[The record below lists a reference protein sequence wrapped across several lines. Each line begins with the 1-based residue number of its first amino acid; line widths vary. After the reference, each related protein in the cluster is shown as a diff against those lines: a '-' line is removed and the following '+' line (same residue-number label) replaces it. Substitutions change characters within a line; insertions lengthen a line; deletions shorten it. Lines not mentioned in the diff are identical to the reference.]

1 MIQWGVA
8 GYTAIA
14 MTGVF
19 VLFAKKKSNTALK
32 IGFLLLNV
40 FLLVPFAGHV
50 LNGFSYVSNRW
61 IWAYGM
67 LIAYIFV
74 KIYPELFRLDIRE
87 KRRVFVMLLI
97 YCVAALFSE
106 AARTQRNMS
115 AMLLL
120 VFSTAV
126 ILLYGSIFVRK
137 RNLCLMMSGL
147 LTAGIFFNIYYQYS
161 MEKDYLS
168 EFADRGE
175 AMKTLESGTDLA
187 VLDTEDTSVYRYDQ
201 LDALSCENSA
211 MHMGTNSTSYYF
223 SVASGSIGEF
233 LTKCI

>member
-1 MIQWGVA
+1 MCIRD
-8 GYTAIA
+8 
-14 MTGVF
+14 
-19 VLFAKKKSNTALK
+19 STALK
-32 IGFLLLNV
+32 AGFLLLNV

-87 KRRVFVMLLI
+87 KRRVFVLLLI
-97 YCVAALFSE
+97 YCGAALFSE

-147 LTAGIFFNIYYQYS
+147 LTVGIFFNIYYQYS

-168 EFADRGE
+168 EFADRGK
-175 AMKTLESGTDLA
+175 AMETLESGTDLA
-187 VLDTEDTSVYRYDQ
+187 VLDSEDTSVYRYDQ
-201 LDALSCENSA
+201 LDALSCENSS

-223 SVASGSIGEF
+223 SVDVYKRQHLMRSRRSKHGIM
-233 LTKCI
+233 KI

>member
-1 MIQWGVA
+1 MILLPVILPVFGTGRFQAENYVPLLYDRIYYEKYLSCLIGENMIQWGVA

-32 IGFLLLNV
+32 AGFLLLNV

-87 KRRVFVMLLI
+87 KRRVFVLLLI
-97 YCVAALFSE
+97 YCGAALFSE

-126 ILLYGSIFVRK
+126 ILLY
-137 RNLCLMMSGL
+137 
-147 LTAGIFFNIYYQYS
+147 
-161 MEKDYLS
+161 LS
-168 EFADRGE
+168 
-175 AMKTLESGTDLA
+175 LI
-187 VLDTEDTSVYRYDQ
+187 
-201 LDALSCENSA
+201 
-211 MHMGTNSTSYYF
+211 H
-223 SVASGSIGEF
+223 I
-233 LTKCI
+233 

>member
-1 MIQWGVA
+1 MPLFYDRIYYEKYLSCLIGENMIQWGVA
-8 GYTAIA
+8 GYTAIS

-32 IGFLLLNV
+32 AGFLLLNV

-61 IWAYGM
+61 IWVYGM

-87 KRRVFVMLLI
+87 KRKVFVMLLI
-97 YCVAALFSE
+97 YCGVALFSE

-120 VFSTAV
+120 VCSTAV
-126 ILLYGSIFVRK
+126 SYAHLDVYK
-137 RNLCLMMSGL
+137 RQGKL
-147 LTAGIFFNIYYQYS
+147 
-161 MEKDYLS
+161 
-168 EFADRGE
+168 R
-175 AMKTLESGTDLA
+175 
-187 VLDTEDTSVYRYDQ
+187 
-201 LDALSCENSA
+201 
-211 MHMGTNSTSYYF
+211 
-223 SVASGSIGEF
+223 
-233 LTKCI
+233 